1 MKNSLPIDSILTE
14 LNQALSQDNNVI
26 LSAQPGAGKT
36 TRVPLAL
43 LDADWLKDT
52 QNKNTGF
59 KKILMLE
66 PRRLAARNAAM
77 FMAKSLGE
85 DVGQTVGYRMR
96 QDSKVS
102 KHTRIEVITEG
113 ILTRLLLQDPE
124 LNDVGLIIFDEHHE
138 RSINTDLGLALS
150 LQCQQ
155 LFRDDLKLLV
165 MSATLD
171 KDALEDMLGAKTV
184 FCAGRVF
191 PIEYHYL
198 GFDNKQRLNTQMT
211 TAILTAL
218 NKESGSILAFLP
230 GVRDILQVQQ
240 DLQHALQE
248 EISGNKISIHP
259 LYGQLSDKEQQL
271 AIQPADV
278 NYHKDHRKIVLATNI
293 AESSLTIEGI
303 RIVVD
308 SGLEKQLTYNARS
321 EMNALMTKKTSQASA
336 TQRAGRAGRIET
348 GVAYRLWNE
357 QQQNRLEAHSP
368 AEISRIELSDLVL
381 NVAQW
386 GAEVEDLDW
395 LTTPPKRA
403 VHQAQSLLNKLELL
417 NDSGQ
422 ITRHGEQASQLGLSP
437 RFAHM
442 LLLAASN
449 AEIKNQANNQ
459 TLKDASLL
467 AAILT
472 DTPKALRNNDDL
484 NSLLQQANAQN
495 NSFKT
500 LHRQADVWV
509 KKIQSLNAP
518 FHIQHEQKH
527 FSIAQLLALAFPDR
541 LAKKRSSQN
550 LSSQNLSSQNLSS
563 QTLNNQGNQ
572 FLLSSGR
579 GAKLHVSSALNRFDW
594 LIVTDIED
602 DQQGGS
608 IIRKAMAIT
617 ESELFEALDTHIQQK
632 NHIQWNNKGQLE
644 AEVQDLL
651 GAIIIQRK
659 KITNLSPND
668 WQDAWY
674 NYFKDNGIS
683 HSTNSKLPW
692 TPECLQLQARLQLG
706 HQYLSSK
713 QPSSTQAV
721 SAWPDFSDNAL
732 LADIKQW
739 LIPLLTDIRSEKALK
754 NIDLKQALTNRLGW
768 DKTEEF
774 KQLIPEKLQVPSGS
788 FYHIDYLQHPPV
800 LAVKLQEMFGYQ
812 GSPSIL
818 NGKVKLMIHLLSPAR
833 RTLQITQD
841 LPHFWASSYFDV
853 RKDMRG
859 RYPKH
864 NWPENPL
871 ESEATRFTK
880 HAKKQ

>member
-1 MKNSLPIDSILTE
+1 MKSSLPIDSILAE
-14 LNQALSQDNNVI
+14 LNQALSRDNNVI

-36 TRVPLAL
+36 TRVPVAL
-43 LDADWLKDT
+43 LDADWLKNSD
-52 QNKNTGF
+52 KSY

-66 PRRLAARNAAM
+66 PRRLAARNAAV

-85 DVGQTVGYRMR
+85 EVGQTVGYRMR

-124 LNDVGLIIFDEHHE
+124 LSDVGLIIFDEHHE

-171 KDALEDMLGAKTV
+171 KDALEDMLGAKTL
-184 FCAGRVF
+184 FCSGRSF
-191 PIEYHYL
+191 PIEYQYL
-198 GFDNKQRLNTQMT
+198 GFDTKKRLNTQMT
-211 TAILTAL
+211 AAILKAL
-218 NKESGSILAFLP
+218 NEESGSILAFLP

-240 DLQHALQE
+240 DLQQALQAD
-248 EISGNKISIHP
+248 SALNKNANNISIHP

-271 AIQPADV
+271 AIQPAEV
-278 NYHKDHRKIVLATNI
+278 NYDKHHRKIVLATNI

-321 EMNALMTKKTSQASA
+321 EMNSLMTKKISQASA
-336 TQRAGRAGRIET
+336 TQRAGRAGRIEP
-348 GVAYRLWNE
+348 GIAYRLWNE
-357 QQQNRLEAHSP
+357 QQQSSLEAHSP

-386 GAEVEDLDW
+386 GADVSDLDW

-403 VHQAQSLLNKLELL
+403 VQQAQRLLSELELL

-422 ITRHGEQASQLGLSP
+422 ITPHGEQASQLGLSP

-442 LLLAASN
+442 LLLAASPD
-449 AEIKNQANNQ
+449 ESDKQ

-467 AAILT
+467 AALLS
-472 DTPKALRNNDDL
+472 DTPKVLRNNDDL
-484 NSLLQQANAQN
+484 SSLLQQAYAQKN
-495 NSFKT
+495 NLKS
-500 LHRQADVWV
+500 LHRQADSWV
-509 KKIQSLNAP
+509 KKIQSLNTP
-518 FHIQHEQKH
+518 LHIQSGKNN
-527 FSIAQLLALAFPDR
+527 FNIAQLLALAFPDR
-541 LAKKRSSQN
+541 LAKKRSSSN
-550 LSSQNLSSQNLSS
+550 LNNQH
-563 QTLNNQGNQ
+563 LNNQGNQ

-579 GAKLHVSSALNRFDW
+579 GSKLHPNSALTQFDW

-608 IIRKAMAIT
+608 IIRKAMAID
-617 ESELFEALDTHIQQK
+617 EGELLAALDSHIQQK
-632 NHIQWNNKGQLE
+632 NHIQWNDKGQLE

-651 GAIIIQRK
+651 GAIVVQRK
-659 KITNLSPND
+659 KITNLSPDD

-674 NYFKDNGIS
+674 NYFIDNGIS
-683 HSTNSKLPW
+683 YNNNSKLPW

-706 HQYLSSK
+706 HQHLSSK
-713 QPSSTQAV
+713 QPSSKQPEP
-721 SAWPDFSDNAL
+721 AWPDFSDDAL
-732 LADIKQW
+732 LADIKNW
-739 LIPLLTDIRSEKALK
+739 LLPLLPDIRSEKALK
-754 NIDLKQALTNRLGW
+754 SIDLKQALLNRLSW
-768 DKTEEF
+768 DKTAEF
-774 KQLIPEKLQVPSGS
+774 KVLIPEKIQVPSGS
-788 FYHIDYLQHPPV
+788 YYAIDYLQSPPV

-833 RTLQITQD
+833 RPLQITQD
-841 LPHFWASSYFDV
+841 LPHFWANSYFEV

-864 NWPENPL
+864 NWPENPM

-880 HAKKQ
+880 HKKKH